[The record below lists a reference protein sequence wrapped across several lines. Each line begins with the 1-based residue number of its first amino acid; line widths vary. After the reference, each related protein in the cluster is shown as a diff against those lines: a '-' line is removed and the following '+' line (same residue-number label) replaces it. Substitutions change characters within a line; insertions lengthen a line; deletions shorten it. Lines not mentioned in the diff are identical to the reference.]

1 MKMKNPIARTVLA
14 LALLA
19 AGTTAS
25 AATVGH
31 YEFSNSGPNPNSV
44 PAITAAGHT
53 AVGVEVP
60 DAATLA
66 GIDMLFITN
75 GYGSTTEYTDNF
87 AAISAAVN
95 AGMTLVLHDRQVT
108 GAGSLLPGGAGISF
122 FEEFT
127 NDADIDIPVGSPV
140 LSGPGGTLDNSSL
153 DGGNSSSHG
162 YVDTTTLPAGGQV
175 ITHRAVATQGVTIAY
190 PYGAGT
196 VIYSTIPL
204 DYYLDGNGPA
214 LVQQNMAE
222 VYTPNL
228 IAAYAG
234 DTFAGCAGEGFVGD
248 QLKLCK
254 VICESPLT
262 GKPITPL
269 IRLWM
274 NVYASAPPCATA
286 TMPALVR

>member
-1 MKMKNPIARTVLA
+1 MIAKC
-14 LALLA
+14 
-19 AGTTAS
+19 
-25 AATVGH
+25 
-31 YEFSNSGPNPNSV
+31 PV
-44 PAITAAGHT
+44 PAPGCR
-53 AVGVEVP
+53 
-60 DAATLA
+60 
-66 GIDMLFITN
+66 F
-75 GYGSTTEYTDNF
+75 DN
-87 AAISAAVN
+87 
-95 AGMTLVLHDRQVT
+95 DDQ
-108 GAGSLLPGGAGISF
+108 
-122 FEEFT
+122 
-127 NDADIDIPVGSPV
+127 IDIPVGSPV

-153 DGGNSSSHG
+153 DGGTSSSHG

-175 ITHRAVATQGVTIAY
+175 ITHRPVATQGVTISY

-204 DYYLDGNGPA
+204 DYYLDGSGPA
-214 LVQQNMAE
+214 FTQQNMVQ

-228 IAAYAG
+228 IAAFAG
-234 DTFAGCAGEGFVGD
+234 DTFAGCAGEGFKGD
-248 QLKLCK
+248 KLKLCQ